1 MNYDNEKNLVKPNN
15 ALLLMWIKLSTI
27 LIYNFVTMPTQM
39 KKKGKLMIVYVIISY
54 YIKIWEF
61 FIMIYLVK
69 INYCFG

>member
-1 MNYDNEKNLVKPNN
+1 MKKILVKPNN
-15 ALLLMWIKLSTI
+15 ALLLIWIKLSKI

-69 INYCFG
+69 INYCFW